1 VTAIASRPEAPPNG
15 AREPGT
21 SSSPFPAWASFVVAA
36 LPLIVAAIAIVVR
49 RPVIDWSGDR
59 ALTEL
64 GVREA
69 VHGHQLLGVGGR
81 FGWRHPGPLWLQL
94 LVPGY
99 ELTGHA
105 PWSLAVGAI
114 ALHIAMIGIAVAAV
128 ARGAGRRGAAVLA
141 AAIALYLCATGTRYW
156 TNLWAGYAIT
166 WPLLALLAVAA
177 LGSSER
183 RDLWALPGAILLG
196 TLLVQTDVSTAVVV
210 LVVVA
215 GAAGLRATR
224 ALRAHGTWRRTAGEP
239 SPTRGSPGPERVSG
253 WRPAIVAAPALVVLV
268 VAAWASPLVQQA
280 THNPGN
286 ITLLVRFARAGA
298 GGHPLRLAPASVG
311 AAMSVLPAGAR
322 WVLRAGVEQH
332 LGAGPLWGVA
342 VTLGGLVGCLAV
354 AVVAWRRGRTFAG
367 DLALLTALGIV
378 AAVISISRVDGP
390 VYFYLLTWVTILPVS
405 GVTAAVLALWPGT
418 HDRDWATPAAFAVAA
433 AVAIGVAVLHGAQQD
448 WDRQASR
455 DVAAQ
460 TSLATRALGQSAR
473 GLVLVHVV
481 TSDTWP
487 DGAGVAL
494 QLQRG
499 GAQIEVDPVWVF
511 LFGDAFAPRRAP
523 PSAEVWFARPHEAP
537 ALRGIPRIADLGRVD
552 GVDVYARRD

>member
-1 VTAIASRPEAPPNG
+1 MTAIAARPEAPPRRW
-15 AREPGT
+15 REDGT
-21 SSSPFPAWASFVVAA
+21 ASPLPTWASFAVAA

-114 ALHIAMIGIAVAAV
+114 ALHIAMIGIAIAAV
-128 ARGAGRRGAAVLA
+128 ARGAGRRGAVVLA
-141 AAIALYLCATGTRYW
+141 AAVALYLRATGMRYW

-177 LGSSER
+177 LGSSRR
-183 RDLWALPGAILLG
+183 RDVWALPGAVLLG

-215 GAAGLRATR
+215 GAAGLRAAR
-224 ALRAHGTWRRTAGEP
+224 SLRARPGRRTAGAAVSTGP
-239 SPTRGSPGPERVSG
+239 APAPAGRGAV
-253 WRPAIVAAPALVVLV
+253 AVAAALVLLV
-268 VAAWASPLVQQA
+268 VAAWAAPLVQQA
-280 THNPGN
+280 THHPGN

-298 GGHPLRLAPASVG
+298 GGHPLRLALASVG

-322 WVLRAGVEQH
+322 WVLRPGVEQH

-342 VTLGGLVGCLAV
+342 VTVAGMAGCAAV

-378 AAVISISRVDGP
+378 AGVVSISRIDGP

-405 GVTAAVLALWPGT
+405 GVTAAVLALWPAT
-418 HDRDWATPAAFAVAA
+418 RDRDWATPAVFAVAA
-433 AVAIGVAVLHGAQQD
+433 TVAVGVALLHGGQQD
-448 WDRQASR
+448 WDRQASG

-460 TSLATRALGQSAR
+460 TSLATRALGPSAR

-499 GAQIEVDPVWVF
+499 GAQIEVDRGWVF
-511 LFGDAFAPRRAP
+511 LFGDAFAPRRTP
-523 PSAEVWFARPHEAP
+523 PSAELWFARPHEAP
-537 ALRGIPRIADLGRVD
+537 DLRGIPRIVELGRVH
-552 GVDVYARRD
+552 GVDVYARRN